1 MPASHE
7 ADVMTEPTSPLL
19 INPQHLSTLLGAAR
33 GRFAVD
39 SLAECGSTS
48 TLLLERAAQGAPS
61 GSVIVAD
68 RQHAGRGSR
77 GRHWLATP
85 QASLTF
91 SVLWRFDGGL
101 ERLAGLSL
109 AVGLAV
115 VRALESCGAAGI
127 ALKWPNDVL
136 HDGAKLGGI
145 LVELQSQGQNDPGNA
160 LAVIGI
166 GVNLTLPDGEIER
179 NGVALPVAALA
190 SALAELPERH
200 LLFARL
206 LIELAQVFDDFSA
219 GGFAV
224 LREQWQSRH
233 AWQDRPVCLLRDGH
247 VVQQGIC
254 RGADEDGALLVQT
267 ASGLERCLSGDLTLR
282 AL

>member
-19 INPQHLSTLLGAAR
+19 INPQHLSTLLGAVR

-61 GSVIVAD
+61 GSVIVVD

-145 LVELQSQGQNDPGNA
+145 LVELQSQTQNDSGSA

-166 GVNLTLPDGEIER
+166 GVNLTLPDGEVER
-179 NGVALPVAALA
+179 DGVALPVAALA
-190 SALAELPERH
+190 NALAELPDRH

-219 GGFAV
+219 GGFTV

-233 AWQDRPVCLLRDGH
+233 AWQDRPVRLLRDGR

-254 RGADEDGALLVQT
+254 RGADDDGALLVQT
-267 ASGLERCLSGDLTLR
+267 PTGLERCLSGDLTLR